1 MTSEGWVLGDIGD
14 ENLAKKGVCCSRE
27 WWRACA
33 FACGGRRVADAV
45 GLSDFRAFGPIRA

>member
-27 WWRACA
+27 WWRARA
-33 FACGGRRVADAV
+33 FACGGRWVADAV
-45 GLSDFRAFGPIRA
+45 GLSDFRDFWPIRA